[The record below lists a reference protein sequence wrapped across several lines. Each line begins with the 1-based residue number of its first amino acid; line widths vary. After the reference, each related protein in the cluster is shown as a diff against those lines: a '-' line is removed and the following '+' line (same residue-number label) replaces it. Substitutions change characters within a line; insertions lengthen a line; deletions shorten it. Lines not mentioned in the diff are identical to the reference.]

1 MSSIKVSQHPAVCH
15 LVMPL
20 SSSEHSTVG
29 STVCTLHRLGA
40 STGKMIDFLS
50 CSSIVVITAS
60 NFAAHILAMKSC
72 CLRNTPERQR
82 HSEGHHGSKE
92 GAGNL
97 IQTLKKS
104 TGMKPKHGDYCLV
117 HYEGFLEDGTR
128 LDSSHALPLKFKVG
142 AGQVME
148 GWEVAIEHLVEG
160 QEVEVTIP
168 HLYAYGE
175 MGHPP
180 TIPPR
185 STLIFRMKLLKI
197 TRA

>member
-1 MSSIKVSQHPAVCH
+1 MV
-15 LVMPL
+15 
-20 SSSEHSTVG
+20 T
-29 STVCTLHRLGA
+29 T
-40 STGKMIDFLS
+40 D
-50 CSSIVVITAS
+50 
-60 NFAAHILAMKSC
+60 N
-72 CLRNTPERQR
+72 
-82 HSEGHHGSKE
+82 SKE
-92 GAGNL
+92 GAGIL
-97 IQTLKKS
+97 IRTLKAG
-104 TGMKPKHGDYCLV
+104 TGTTKPKRGDYCLV

-128 LDSSHALPLKFKVG
+128 LDSSHARPLKFEIG

-148 GWEVAIEHLVEG
+148 GWEVAIVHLVEG

-197 TRA
+197 TRE